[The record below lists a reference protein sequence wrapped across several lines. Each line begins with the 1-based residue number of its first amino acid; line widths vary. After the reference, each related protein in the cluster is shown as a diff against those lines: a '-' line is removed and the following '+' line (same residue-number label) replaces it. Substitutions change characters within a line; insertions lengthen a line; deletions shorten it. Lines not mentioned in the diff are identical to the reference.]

1 MRYQAK
7 FGNKM
12 ILARR
17 SHLKFYKNT
26 PLYLKVKNN
35 NFSLYKSAG
44 ITIEDM
50 RINEEKL
57 PSELYIKKEYKIKSI
72 QEAQKGF
79 NRELE
84 LNIKQKNPVKIK
96 ETLVTIMQE
105 TFEEPRSGSLEGLS
119 NTINILISADSRQ
132 FDVVKR
138 LLNISFI
145 DYTTVLHSINVMAFS
160 LVYAFYTQLDIHQ
173 TKSLGLSALL
183 HDVGKTKI
191 DQNILKK
198 PRSLTNEEFEEI
210 KKHSIIGYNILK
222 RCKFTDKNICL
233 VALEHHEK
241 LDGSGYPHGKKQI
254 SEAAQIIGIIDCYE
268 ALTNNERPY
277 RNAMIPIDTLTLIKD
292 DVAAGKFNKNIFEK
306 FAYSLVEK

>member
-1 MRYQAK
+1 
-7 FGNKM
+7 M
-12 ILARR
+12 ILARK
-17 SHLKFYKNT
+17 SQIKFYKNT
-26 PLYLKVKNN
+26 SLYIKGENN
-35 NFSLYKSAG
+35 KFSLYKSAG
-44 ITIEDM
+44 VTIKDM
-50 RINEEKL
+50 RINKKRL
-57 PSELYIKKEYKIKSI
+57 PAELYIKKKDKIESI

-79 NRELE
+79 NRQLE
-84 LNIKQKNPVKIK
+84 LNIKLENPAKVK
-96 ETLVTIMQE
+96 ETLVAIMQE
-105 TFEEPRSGSLEGLS
+105 TFEEPRSGSLEGIS
-119 NTINILISADSRQ
+119 DTINILISADARQ
-132 FDVVKR
+132 FDVVKQ

-160 LVYAFYTQLDIHQ
+160 LVYAFYTQMNIHQ

-191 DQNILKK
+191 DQNILKA
-198 PRSLTNEEFEEI
+198 PRKLTSEEFEEI

>member
-1 MRYQAK
+1 
-7 FGNKM
+7 M
-12 ILARR
+12 ILARK
-17 SHLKFYKNT
+17 SQIKFYKNT
-26 PLYLKVKNN
+26 SLYIKGENN
-35 NFSLYKSAG
+35 KFSLYKSAG
-44 ITIEDM
+44 VTIKDM
-50 RINEEKL
+50 RINKKRL
-57 PSELYIKKEYKIKSI
+57 PAELYIKKKDKIESI

-79 NRELE
+79 NRQLE
-84 LNIKQKNPVKIK
+84 LNIKLENPAKVK
-96 ETLVTIMQE
+96 ETLVAIMQE
-105 TFEEPRSGSLEGLS
+105 TFEEPRSGSLEGIS
-119 NTINILISADSRQ
+119 DTINILISADARQ
-132 FDVVKR
+132 SDVVKQ

-160 LVYAFYTQLDIHQ
+160 LVYAFYTQMNIHQ
-173 TKSLGLSALL
+173 TKSLALSALF

-191 DQNILKK
+191 DQNILKT
-198 PRSLTNEEFEEI
+198 PRKLTSEEFEEI
-210 KKHSIIGYNILK
+210 QKHSIIGYNILK

>member
-1 MRYQAK
+1 MV
-7 FGNKM
+7 KM
-12 ILARR
+12 IPAKK

-35 NFSLYKSAG
+35 KFSLYKSAG

-50 RINEEKL
+50 RINEKKL

-132 FDVVKR
+132 FDVVKQ

-160 LVYAFYTQLDIHQ
+160 LVYAFYTQIDKYQ
-173 TKSLGLSALL
+173 TKSLALSALL
-183 HDVGKTKI
+183 HDVGKTKT
-191 DQNILKK
+191 DQDILKA
-198 PRSLTNEEFEEI
+198 PRSLTNEEFENI
-210 KKHSIIGYNILK
+210 KKHTTIGHNILK

-254 SEAAQIIGIIDCYE
+254 SEAAQIIAIIDCYE

-277 RNAMIPIDTLTLIKD
+277 RSAMIPIDTLTLIKD

>member
-1 MRYQAK
+1 
-7 FGNKM
+7 M
-12 ILARR
+12 ILARK
-17 SHLKFYKNT
+17 SQIKFYKNT
-26 PLYLKVKNN
+26 ALYIKGEINK
-35 NFSLYKSAG
+35 FSLYKSAG
-44 ITIEDM
+44 VTIKDM
-50 RINEEKL
+50 RINEKRL
-57 PSELYIKKEYKIKSI
+57 PAELYIKKKDKIKSI

-79 NRELE
+79 NRQLG
-84 LNIKQKNPVKIK
+84 LNIKLENPAKVKEI
-96 ETLVTIMQE
+96 LVTIMQE
-105 TFEEPRSGSLEGLS
+105 TFEEPRSGSLEGIS
-119 NTINILISADSRQ
+119 DTINILISADSRQ
-132 FDVVKR
+132 FDVVKQ
-138 LLNISFI
+138 LLKISFI

-160 LVYAFYTQLDIHQ
+160 LVYAFYTQMDIHQ

-191 DQNILKK
+191 DQNILKS
-198 PRSLTNEEFEEI
+198 PRSLTNEEFEEM
-210 KKHSIIGYNILK
+210 KKHTILGYNILK

-241 LDGSGYPHGKKQI
+241 LDSSGYPYGTKQI

-277 RNAMIPIDTLTLIKD
+277 RSAMIPIDTLTFIKD

>member
-1 MRYQAK
+1 
-7 FGNKM
+7 M
-12 ILARR
+12 ILARK
-17 SHLKFYKNT
+17 SQIKFYKNT
-26 PLYLKVKNN
+26 SLYIKGENN
-35 NFSLYKSAG
+35 KFSLYKSAG
-44 ITIEDM
+44 VTIKDM
-50 RINEEKL
+50 RINEKRL
-57 PSELYIKKEYKIKSI
+57 PAELYIKRKDKIESI

-79 NRELE
+79 NRQLE

-132 FDVVKR
+132 FDVVKQ

-160 LVYAFYTQLDIHQ
+160 LVYAFYRQLDIHQ
-173 TKSLGLSALL
+173 TKSLALSALL
-183 HDVGKTKI
+183 HDVGKTKT
-191 DQNILKK
+191 DQDILKA
-198 PRSLTNEEFEEI
+198 PRSLTNEEFENI
-210 KKHSIIGYNILK
+210 KKHTTIGYNILK

-254 SEAAQIIGIIDCYE
+254 SEAAQIIAIIDCYE